1 MKPTIIL
8 FLAVAL
14 VGGCSKPKANEPAQD
29 APKTLQPEARKTDKK
44 AEAKKVDPVQKYID
58 EVRASNFRNVVL
70 TKDLLEDFSGN
81 RIAAD
86 KRYQNERFAVTGAV
100 RKVDKS
106 ILGKPYVLLDDGP
119 LTVTAV
125 RCELADSDGVDDL
138 TKNKVITIWGKCSSG
153 NNLGVTMV
161 DCRIMTEAFVEVAKQ
176 QAKK

>member
-14 VGGCSKPKANEPAQD
+14 VGCNRPKANEPAQE
-29 APKTLQPEARKTDKK
+29 KPEAKKTVLADRK
-44 AEAKKVDPVQKYID
+44 EEKKVDPVQKFID
-58 EVRASNFRNVVL
+58 EVRARNIKEPVL
-70 TKDLLEDFSGN
+70 AKDLLEDFSVN

-86 KRYQNERFAVTGAV
+86 KRYQNERFSLVGAV

-106 ILGKPYVLLDDGP
+106 LTGKPYVLLDDGP

-153 NNLGVTMV
+153 NGLGVTMV
-161 DCRIMTEAFVEVAKQ
+161 DCRIMTKEFLEIAKQ
-176 QAKK
+176 QAKQK